1 MLIVSPVQT
10 ENEKDE
16 LCRLCG
22 VAKVDGAFMYVANVD
37 GKPVGISQFEI
48 SGEQCVVYNLANA
61 EGKND
66 FEAMFIMGRQTLNF
80 CDMCGSHDAFLQDAD
95 KVDERLRTAIGFQL
109 TSDGR
114 WYMDLRG
121 FFEEHCKA
129 E

>member
-80 CDMCGSHDAFLQDAD
+80 CDMCGSHDAFFAGRRQGGRAS
-95 KVDERLRTAIGFQL
+95 KNGNRFSAYKRRKMVYGPSRL
-109 TSDGR
+109 
-114 WYMDLRG
+114 LRG
-121 FFEEHCKA
+121 A
-129 E
+129 L